1 MVKDETVIH
10 ELANTI
16 LKFLLKVTKQNRLL
30 LARHMVEAHNVS
42 EDVAE
47 RRIRDDY
54 SHLKLDDP
62 R

>member
-1 MVKDETVIH
+1 M
-10 ELANTI
+10 LAIYSANWSI
-16 LKFLLKVTKQNRLL
+16 EIQQVAKQNRLL
-30 LARHMVEAHNVS
+30 LARHMVEVHGLT
-42 EDVAE
+42 EEVAE